1 MHVNVIEVCTFCANV
16 NVESKGEAEDELN
29 TIQAIDFVSDV
40 HFQIHVKSCQRNTVC
55 NLFYLHNRRRYKTH
69 H

>member
-1 MHVNVIEVCTFCANV
+1 MHVNVIEVCTYCANG

-40 HFQIHVKSCQRNTVC
+40 HFQNTCQVVSTKHC
-55 NLFYLHNRRRYKTH
+55 L
-69 H
+69 